1 MEIADYTARD
11 ATELAELIAAGEV
24 TAAEVHTA
32 AAAAL
37 DQVDPQLGAVA
48 GERFARPLNHD
59 ASGPFRGVPFAIK
72 DLITHAEG
80 VPQRNGS
87 RLFGAGITRPYDN
100 ALMARF
106 RRAGLAT
113 MAVTTSPELGFN
125 ATTEALAY
133 GGPTRN
139 PWDPTRSP
147 GGSSGGSAALVA
159 AGALPLAHAN
169 DGGGSIRIPAAACGL
184 VGLKPSRGR
193 ITSGPDHGDPL
204 LGLGVEF
211 AVTRTVRDCA
221 ALFDAVHGSE
231 PGDKYLFPAEDT
243 SFSELITRGSRPL
256 RVAFSTV
263 PYDGRRAVDPE
274 CARAVT
280 DTAALLSGLG
290 HHVEEA
296 APRIDSEAFDR
307 ASLDAWCSFLGDV
320 VTSTAEAAG
329 FTPGRE
335 HLEAT
340 TLVCAEYGATLSARD
355 ILAAEH
361 EFNTARREV
370 AGFLTRYDVFLTPT
384 SAQPNLPLGHLDA
397 DDDSLDARGWYDRIF
412 DYSPFTALFNATGE
426 PAISLPLAESSRGWP
441 IGLQFVGRYGD
452 EATLLALAA
461 DLERAAPWAARRPA
475 IHAR

>member
-1 MEIADYTARD
+1 MDIADYAARD
-11 ATELAELIAAGEV
+11 ATELASLIAAEEV
-24 TAAEVHTA
+24 SAAEVHVA

-37 DQVDPQLGAVA
+37 DQVEPQLGAVV
-48 GERFARPLNHD
+48 GERFAQPLDHD

-72 DLITHAEG
+72 DLITHAAG

-87 RLFGAGITRPYDN
+87 RLFGPGIEHPHDN
-100 ALMARF
+100 DLMTRF

-113 MAVTTSPELGFN
+113 MAVTTSPEFGFN

-159 AGALPLAHAN
+159 AGALPFAHAN

-193 ITSGPDHGDPL
+193 TTVGPDHGDPL
-204 LGLGVEF
+204 LGLGIEF

-231 PGDKYLFPAEDT
+231 PGDKYLFPAEDA
-243 SFSELITRGSRPL
+243 SFSELITRGVRPL
-256 RVAFSTV
+256 RIAFTTV
-263 PYDGRRAVDPE
+263 PYDASRTVDPE

-280 DTAALLSGLG
+280 DLAARLADLG
-290 HHVEEA
+290 HHVQEA
-296 APRIDSEAFDR
+296 APRIDAAAFDK
-307 ASLDAWCSFLGDV
+307 ANLDAWCSFLGDIV
-320 VTSTAEAAG
+320 ATASEMAG
-329 FTPGRE
+329 TVPGRE

-340 TLVCAEYGATLSARD
+340 TLACAEYGASLSARD
-355 ILAAEH
+355 IFAAEH
-361 EFNTARREV
+361 QFNVARREV
-370 AGFLTRYDVFLTPT
+370 ARFLTGYDVFLTPT
-384 SAQPNLPLGHLDA
+384 TAQPNVPLGQLDA
-397 DDDSLDARGWYDRIF
+397 DDASLDARGWYDRIF
-412 DYSPFTALFNATGE
+412 EYGAFTALFNATGN
-426 PAISLPLAESSRGWP
+426 PAISLPLAESGTGWP

-461 DLERAAPWAARRPA
+461 DLERAMPWSARRPGIYA
-475 IHAR
+475 H

>member
-1 MEIADYTARD
+1 MEIVDYASRD
-11 ATELAELIAAGEV
+11 ATELAELIATGEV
-24 TAAEVHTA
+24 SAAEVQA
-32 AAAAL
+32 AAAAAI
-37 DQVDPQLGAVA
+37 DQVEPELGAVA
-48 GERFARPLNHD
+48 GERFAQPLDHD

-72 DLITHAEG
+72 DLITHAAG

-87 RLFGAGITRPYDN
+87 RLFGPGIEHSYDN
-100 ALMARF
+100 ALMTRF

-133 GGPTRN
+133 GRPTRN

-159 AGALPLAHAN
+159 AGALPFAHAN
-169 DGGGSIRIPAAACGL
+169 DGGGSIRIPAGACGL

-193 ITSGPDHGDPL
+193 VTAGPDYGDPL
-204 LGLGVEF
+204 LGLGIEF

-231 PGDKYLFPAEDT
+231 PGDKYLFPAEDA
-243 SFSELITRGSRPL
+243 SFGELITRGSRPL
-256 RVAFSTV
+256 RIAFSTV
-263 PYDGRRAVDPE
+263 PYDSSRPVDPE
-274 CARAVT
+274 CVRAVT
-280 DTAALLSGLG
+280 DTAAKLAELG

-296 APRIDSEAFDR
+296 SPRIDAAAFDK
-307 ASLDAWCSFLGDV
+307 ASLDAWCSFLGDTV
-320 VTSTAEAAG
+320 ATTAELGG

-340 TLVCAEYGATLSARD
+340 TLACAEYGSTLSARD
-355 ILAAEH
+355 IFAAEH
-361 EFNTARREV
+361 QFNIARREV
-370 AGFLTRYDVFLTPT
+370 ARFLTGYDVFLTPT
-384 SAQPNLPLGHLDA
+384 SARPNLPLGHLNA
-397 DDDSLDARGWYDRIF
+397 DDDSLDAAGWYNRIF
-412 DYSPFTALFNATGE
+412 EYAPFTGLFNATGN
-426 PAISLPLAESSRGWP
+426 PGISLPLAESSQGWP

-461 DLERAAPWAARRPA
+461 DLERAMPWSARRPGIYA
-475 IHAR
+475 H